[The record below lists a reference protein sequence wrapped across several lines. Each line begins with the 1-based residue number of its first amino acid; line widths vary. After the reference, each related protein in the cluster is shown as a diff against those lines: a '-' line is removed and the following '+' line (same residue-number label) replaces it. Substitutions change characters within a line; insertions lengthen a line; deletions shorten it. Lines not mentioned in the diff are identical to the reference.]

1 MSSLFKVLHEMLLE
15 ALGNLHYVMWIWET
29 LDPQR
34 VWRDSLIC
42 GKKNHIYYDLGY
54 HVTKRQFVIFKWRSQ
69 NFMKSQKKAKKH
81 WNKICPG
88 ISMMTPCGMSSQYF
102 SLYVNIKFARKL
114 FPHSYNEVTVS
125 TKRRP
130 TLSQPFEHVN
140 VAPTLHMLS
149 SSLRHA
155 ALHWLRSMN
164 YCSSPPSPAPP
175 SPQLSPNFVTWCSLH
190 RQTSATCGGR
200 QFENSLSLV
209 LNRYFVKIFLFSS

>member
-1 MSSLFKVLHEMLLE
+1 MSSLFKVLQEMLLE

-42 GKKNHIYYDLGY
+42 GKNSYYDLGY
-54 HVTKRQFVIFKWRSQ
+54 VTKTQFVILKWRSQ
-69 NFMKSQKKAKKH
+69 NFMKSQKRKY

-88 ISMMTPCGMSSQYF
+88 ISMMTPRGTSSQYF
-102 SLYVNIKFARKL
+102 SLYVNVKFARKL
-114 FPHSYNEVTVS
+114 FPHSYNEATVN
-125 TKRRP
+125 TKGRS

-149 SSLRHA
+149 SSLCHA
-155 ALHWLRSMN
+155 ALHWLKSMN
-164 YCSSPPSPAPP
+164 YSSSLRSLPPSPAPP
-175 SPQLSPNFVTWCSLH
+175 SPQSSPNFVTWCSLH